1 MYIQNPES
9 KPDGPGI
16 STRSRDVTHVHNT
29 RGREFPS
36 TPMQVCL
43 RRISAGQGS
52 RGPLP
57 QSGAGQGGMRATS
70 RRGDSRGTGAS
81 VANMCASLVLVA
93 WLLAREGGALDG
105 SCDGVAGACTRRC
118 CAPDE
123 LLDAEGLCARVS
135 WDVVFLPPL
144 RRWPDL
150 AEAPATPLAT
160 VHGDPCAAGKF
171 LLEPDVNPNDTFYL
185 LEDGRLYAPHVEP
198 EPLNTS
204 SFCVEPS
211 GAGGAG
217 LAAYFCFPEEEEYG
231 QEEVRYVTKP
241 VPVVYPV
248 TMLVSLPFLLATCL
262 VYWLVPSLGTLHGRV
277 LRCYVGAL
285 FCGYLLLALVQLQV
299 HRIGSA
305 GCVATAFIIYFS
317 FLASFFWLNVMCFD
331 IWWTFSGFRPL
342 RGSEK
347 EREHKKFVMYS
358 VYAWGSSSLLLLVCL
373 LTDRHPYVRER
384 VLSPQFGK
392 DRCWF
397 TTQSAEAAYFYGPMG
412 LIVLCNIVLFVLTAL
427 RIVKLKKE
435 TAMLKGEESRRH
447 DVEENKQR
455 FVLYLKLFV
464 VMGVNWGM
472 EVISFAAGGPQYIW
486 YITDIGNTLQGV
498 LIFLIFVWKEKI
510 RRLLA
515 KRLCPRLARG
525 SGRPGSQTRGT
536 LSKSVATPSS
546 SYSITTK
553 TTCNGETSRMAR
565 EESDV
570 V

>member
-1 MYIQNPES
+1 MWTPGGVALILAASLLPAAPFCAREDS
-9 KPDGPGI
+9 RPVPAVEGPDGPLYPSG
-16 STRSRDVTHVHNT
+16 TYWRDDSGEGVWRACNCSPRRPCVRKCCP
-29 RGREFPS
+29 RGLAPKEDDSCEPD
-36 TPMQVCL
+36 P
-43 RRISAGQGS
+43 
-52 RGPLP
+52 
-57 QSGAGQGGMRATS
+57 
-70 RRGDSRGTGAS
+70 RGDLGDLRVTVFDPRRDRVEPAS
-81 VANMCASLVLVA
+81 FTLVYHDPCSYSKY
-93 WLLAREGGALDG
+93 ALEPVE
-105 SCDGVAGACTRRC
+105 S
-118 CAPDE
+118 PE
-123 LLDAEGLCARVS
+123 LDMYEL
-135 WDVVFLPPL
+135 
-144 RRWPDL
+144 WPD
-150 AEAPATPLAT
+150 
-160 VHGDPCAAGKF
+160 
-171 LLEPDVNPNDTFYL
+171 
-185 LEDGRLYAPHVEP
+185 
-198 EPLNTS
+198 
-204 SFCVEPS
+204 
-211 GAGGAG
+211 
-217 LAAYFCFPEEEEYG
+217 
-231 QEEVRYVTKP
+231 
-241 VPVVYPV
+241 
-248 TMLVSLPFLLATCL
+248 
-262 VYWLVPSLGTLHGRV
+262 GTLHLVSRNETLGV
-277 LRCYVGAL
+277 DDYCLEDLPGQGVVPLVCFPPMEDPEPQEASYTLYPVGMVCSLVFLAATLLTYALVPDLRNLHGLCLMSYVSSL
-285 FCGYLLLALVQLQV
+285 FVAYVLLAVAQLSV
-299 HRIGSA
+299 FVRETKPCLA
-305 GCVATAFIIYFS
+305 VAFIIYFS

>member
-1 MYIQNPES
+1 M
-9 KPDGPGI
+9 
-16 STRSRDVTHVHNT
+16 R
-29 RGREFPS
+29 
-36 TPMQVCL
+36 CL
-43 RRISAGQGS
+43 
-52 RGPLP
+52 L
-57 QSGAGQGGMRATS
+57 
-70 RRGDSRGTGAS
+70 
-81 VANMCASLVLVA
+81 A
-93 WLLAREGGALDG
+93 WLLLLAAACPRGRGEVERNDTGGCGDPA
-105 SCDGVAGACTRRC
+105 AGCTRRC
-118 CAPDE
+118 CAEGHRFDAALRCAPAPEDPPPPRPGLGQLRGYPCALRFRLRPDRDPE
-123 LLDAEGLCARVS
+123 DAFQLLD
-135 WDVVFLPPL
+135 
-144 RRWPDL
+144 
-150 AEAPATPLAT
+150 
-160 VHGDPCAAGKF
+160 
-171 LLEPDVNPNDTFYL
+171 
-185 LEDGRLYAPHVEP
+185 DGRLLAPGVAP
-198 EPLNTS
+198 EPFPTS
-204 SFCVEPS
+204 QFCVEPL
-211 GAGGAG
+211 GDG
-217 LAAYFCFPEEEEYG
+217 LAAFLCFPD
-231 QEEVRYVTKP
+231 QRRAVSVA
-241 VPVVYPV
+241 YPAC
-248 TMLVSLPFLLATCL
+248 MLASLPCLAATFLAYAVVPRLRNLHGKVLMCHVASLFLLYL
-262 VYWLVPSLGTLHGRV
+262 VLAAADLGAFRPGTV
-277 LRCYVGAL
+277 A
-285 FCGYLLLALVQLQV
+285 
-299 HRIGSA
+299 
-305 GCVATAFIIYFS
+305 CVVAAFIIYFS

>member
-1 MYIQNPES
+1 MKVEAALWLS
-9 KPDGPGI
+9 LLAWRAARACDDPDAACFRKCCPAGERA
-16 STRSRDVTHVHNT
+16 STEKK
-29 RGREFPS
+29 GACE
-36 TPMQVCL
+36 
-43 RRISAGQGS
+43 
-52 RGPLP
+52 PLP
-57 QSGAGQGGMRATS
+57 QSQ
-70 RRGDSRGTGAS
+70 RGF
-81 VANMCASLVLVA
+81 
-93 WLLAREGGALDG
+93 
-105 SCDGVAGACTRRC
+105 
-118 CAPDE
+118 AP
-123 LLDAEGLCARVS
+123 RVHR
-135 WDVVFLPPL
+135 L
-144 RRWPDL
+144 PDL
-150 AEAPATPLAT
+150 APVDAGLPAASS
-160 VHGDPCAAGKF
+160 VVYGDPCEHGKF
-171 LLEPDVNPNDTFYL
+171 SLDPAAYDDDAFFLLA
-185 LEDGRLYAPHVEP
+185 DGRLYVPGH
-198 EPLNTS
+198 LNSTFNVS
-204 SFCVEPS
+204 QFCVEAS
-211 GAGGAG
+211 ADGAVQAF
-217 LAAYFCFPEEEEYG
+217 LCFKHESYG
-231 QEEVRYVTKP
+231 PDEPDESREPLY
-241 VPVVYPV
+241 VVYPV
-248 TMLVSLPFLLATCL
+248 GMLISLPFLAVTLVVYAAVPQLRNLHGRALMSYVVSLIVAYTCL
-262 VYWLVPSLGTLHGRV
+262 VG
-277 LRCYVGAL
+277 
-285 FCGYLLLALVQLQV
+285 VQLLSSSLAQLL
-299 HRIGSA
+299 
-305 GCVATAFIIYFS
+305 CLMLAFIIYFS